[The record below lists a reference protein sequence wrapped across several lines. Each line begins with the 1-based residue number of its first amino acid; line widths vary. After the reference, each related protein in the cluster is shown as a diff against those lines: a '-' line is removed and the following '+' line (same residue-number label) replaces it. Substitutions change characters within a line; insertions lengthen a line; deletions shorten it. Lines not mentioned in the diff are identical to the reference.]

1 MREPKKYHFVLDIG
15 YVIMTVLFLSFGTI
29 GYCGYG
35 AGVNA
40 SGITLNLPP
49 DSIWTI
55 ATQACL
61 IIAIFCTYPVQMFPV
76 IAILEGLA
84 FSKVKQLKG
93 LTGMK
98 LEMTRNVMRG
108 ILVIITTLVA
118 ISIPYFSLFVS
129 LVGALGSSVL
139 AFILPCVFHLKLFP
153 NISTPRKIVNWSLA
167 IFGIL
172 ASAVATTVTVYQIIV
187 AVFHIDV
194 PTF

>member
-1 MREPKKYHFVLDIG
+1 MKDPHKYHFVLDIG

-35 AGVNA
+35 ENVNE

-49 DSIWTI
+49 GSIGTI
-55 ATQACL
+55 ATQVCL
-61 IIAIFCTYPVQMFPV
+61 IIAIFATYPVQMFPV
-76 IAILEGLA
+76 IAILEGLV
-84 FSKVKQLKG
+84 FSKVNGLKG

-98 LEMTRNVMRG
+98 LEMSRNVLRSL
-108 ILVIITTLVA
+108 LVIITTIIA

-153 NISTPRKIVNWSLA
+153 NISKPKRIGNWMLA
-167 IFGIL
+167 IFGVT
-172 ASAVATTVTVYQIIV
+172 ASFVATTVTVYQIII